1 MPQVDGGVIRNVRQ
15 HRAAARRRQQD
26 YLAASVGVH
35 DEMLM
40 ETGGIGHTRHFARAR
55 LKGDLAAEAGRLY
68 PVRITGVD
76 GDVLEA
82 EIA

>member
-1 MPQVDGGVIRNVRQ
+1 
-15 HRAAARRRQQD
+15 
-26 YLAASVGVH
+26 
-35 DEMLM
+35 MLM

-55 LKGDLAAEAGRLY
+55 LKSDQVAEAGRLY

-82 EIA
+82 EIADGVFQTLVQAQEQSRRSG